1 MSIINQMLKDLD
13 DRRGP
18 AFGAQIAA
26 LQGMGLVNANQI
38 QWQNGLSFIG
48 RGLAAVLVIIIGYQ
62 SITWW
67 LASERSEGSS
77 DRVPHTTHASAPEKP
92 ALKINP
98 PLASPVN
105 PGTEAQP
112 SPDPVKAKTSQPS
125 TAAVNT
131 SKLPDSQP
139 SPVKNVAPVKILT
152 PEQKAERLF
161 ARAQQAFAD
170 HRQQR
175 GEQLL
180 LDALDAFPRHSDA
193 RTQLAALLVNRQQP
207 DDAELLLADGL
218 AGDPRSLELAA
229 PYAQL
234 LAARDAPGP
243 ALDAL
248 DRAIEHNHTNAE
260 ALALR
265 AALLY
270 RLERHAESADAYRT
284 ALKAQPQRALW
295 WTGLAVAL
303 EHDRQPGQALHAYRR
318 AAALPLEQAV
328 ADYVEQRIRLLN
340 RKPTQD

>member
-18 AFGAQIAA
+18 TFGAQIAA
-26 LQGMGLVNANQI
+26 LQGMGLANANQI
-38 QWQNGLSFIG
+38 QWRNSLPLIG
-48 RGLAAVLVIIIGYQ
+48 RGLAAALVVIIGYQ

-67 LASERSEGSS
+67 LAGKRGEGSS
-77 DRVPHTTHASAPEKP
+77 DRAPHTMHASAPETP
-92 ALKINP
+92 ALKVNP
-98 PLASPVN
+98 PLSSLVN

-112 SPDPVKAKTSQPS
+112 SAEPEKANTSQPS
-125 TAAVNT
+125 TAAVDT
-131 SKLPDSQP
+131 SKLLDSQP
-139 SPVKNVAPVKILT
+139 SPARKVAPVKILT

-161 ARAQQAFAD
+161 ARAQLAFAD

-180 LDALDAFPRHSDA
+180 LDTLDAFPRHSDA

-218 AGDPRSLELAA
+218 ARNPRNLELAVF
-229 PYAQL
+229 YAQL
-234 LAARDAPGP
+234 LAERGAPGP
-243 ALDAL
+243 ALDTL
-248 DRAIEHNHTNAE
+248 DRAIEQNHTNTD

-270 RLERHAESADAYRT
+270 RLERHAESAAAYRT
-284 ALKAQPQRALW
+284 ALDAQPQRALW

-303 EHDRQPGQALHAYRR
+303 EHDQQPGQALHAYRR
-318 AAALPLEQAV
+318 AAALPLEQVV

-340 RKPTQD
+340 REPIQD

>member
-38 QWQNGLSFIG
+38 QWQNSLPLIG
-48 RGLAAVLVIIIGYQ
+48 RGLAAVLVVIIGYH

-67 LASERSEGSS
+67 LASKPGKGLS
-77 DRVPHTTHASAPEKP
+77 DRTPHTTHASAPETS

-98 PLASPVN
+98 PLSSPLN
-105 PGTEAQP
+105 PGTDAEQIP
-112 SPDPVKAKTSQPS
+112 EPGKANVLQPS

-131 SKLPDSQP
+131 SKLLNLQP
-139 SPVKNVAPVKILT
+139 SPARKVAPVKILT

-161 ARAQQAFAD
+161 ASAQQAFAD

-180 LDALDAFPRHSDA
+180 LDTLDAFPRHSDA

-218 AGDPRSLELAA
+218 ASNPRNLELAV

-234 LAARDAPGP
+234 LAERDAPGP
-243 ALDAL
+243 ALDTL
-248 DRAIEHNHTNAE
+248 DRAIEQNHTNAD

-270 RLERHAESADAYRT
+270 RLERHAESAAAYRM
-284 ALKAQPQRALW
+284 ALDAQPQRALW

-318 AAALPLEQAV
+318 ATALPLEQAV

>member
-1 MSIINQMLKDLD
+1 MSVINQMLKDLD

-26 LQGMGLVNANQI
+26 LQGMGLVNANRI
-38 QWQNGLSFIG
+38 QWQKGLPLIG
-48 RGLAAVLVIIIGYQ
+48 RSLAAVLVVFVGYQ
-62 SITWW
+62 SISWW
-67 LASERSEGSS
+67 LNNERSNVSF
-77 DRVPHTTHASAPEKP
+77 DQVPHIPHTSAPETPTLETK
-92 ALKINP
+92 P
-98 PLASPVN
+98 PLSPPVS
-105 PGTEAQP
+105 PGTEAQQISEP
-112 SPDPVKAKTSQPS
+112 GKANIPQPF
-125 TAAVNT
+125 TAAVNN
-131 SKLPDSQP
+131 SKLIDSQP
-139 SPVKNVAPVKILT
+139 SPVKKAAPVKILT
-152 PEQKAERLF
+152 PEQKAERMF
-161 ARAQQAFAD
+161 ARAQLAFAD

-180 LDALDAFPRHSDA
+180 FDALDAFPTHSDA

-218 AGDPRSLELAA
+218 ASEPGSLEMAV

-234 LAARDAPGP
+234 LAERDAPGP
-243 ALDAL
+243 ALETL
-248 DRAIEHNHTNAE
+248 DRAIEQSHTNAD

-270 RLERHAESADAYRT
+270 RLERHAESAAAYRM
-284 ALKAQPQRALW
+284 ALDAQPQRALW

-328 ADYVEQRIRLLN
+328 ADYVAQRIRLLK
-340 RKPTQD
+340 REQTQD

>member
-26 LQGMGLVNANQI
+26 LQGLGLVNANRI
-38 QWQNGLSFIG
+38 QWQKGLPLIS
-48 RGLAAVLVIIIGYQ
+48 RSLAAVLVLFVGYQ

-67 LASERSEGSS
+67 LNNEQNNESS
-77 DRVPHTTHASAPEKP
+77 DQALNTLHTSAPQTP
-92 ALKINP
+92 ALETKP
-98 PLASPVN
+98 PLSLPVS
-105 PGTEAQP
+105 PGTEAQQISEP
-112 SPDPVKAKTSQPS
+112 EEANIPQPF

-131 SKLPDSQP
+131 SKLLDSQP
-139 SPVKNVAPVKILT
+139 SPVRKIAPVKILT

-161 ARAQQAFAD
+161 ARAQLAFAD

-175 GEQLL
+175 GERLL

-193 RTQLAALLVNRQQP
+193 RTQLAALLVNRQQA

-218 AGDPRSLELAA
+218 ASNPRNLELAV

-243 ALDAL
+243 ALDTL
-248 DRAIEHNHTNAE
+248 DRAIEQNHTNAD

-270 RLERHAESADAYRT
+270 RLERHAESATAYRM
-284 ALKAQPQRALW
+284 ALYAQPQRALW

-328 ADYVEQRIRLLN
+328 ADYVEQRIRLLS
-340 RKPTQD
+340 REQTQD